1 MLGTGIPE
9 NVRIAGRGTHEPH
22 PNSAVNRRSLLQSLA
37 GTATTAALL
46 RGAGARAA
54 DLPHLDVKDPA
65 AVALGYVENA
75 AQVDAKKYPAYVPG
89 SSCDNCLLLQG
100 SSGAA
105 YRPCNLFAGKLV
117 SAAGWCSGWAAEI

>member
-1 MLGTGIPE
+1 
-9 NVRIAGRGTHEPH
+9 
-22 PNSAVNRRSLLQSLA
+22 VNRRSLLKSVA
-37 GTATTAALL
+37 ATAATAAIL
-46 RGAGARAA
+46 RNAGARAA

-75 AQVDAKKYPAYVPG
+75 AQVDAKKYPAYVKG